1 MKGNSSCSVDGEL
14 LRVGTGSCPPLK
26 PQGQKSTWSVSTLD
40 NVNGV
45 SGMMRFRLAG
55 WGAGTYNRG
64 KQRGRIMESWKA
76 RERRLHSV
84 QEARGWVNN
93 TQTSPKVEHTQ
104 HENGGGGSRRY
115 H

>member
-1 MKGNSSCSVDGEL
+1 MKGNSPCSVDGEL

-55 WGAGTYNRG
+55 LGGRHTEQG
-64 KQRGRIMESWKA
+64 KAKGLYYGELEGQGETITLS
-76 RERRLHSV
+76 S
-84 QEARGWVNN
+84 
-93 TQTSPKVEHTQ
+93 
-104 HENGGGGSRRY
+104 GGKGVGE
-115 H
+115 